1 MKVLLVWRDGGKW
14 STVRFAI
21 FESNFEATRD
31 CNVCFVR
38 VRARERWEREKGDK
52 RGLRRNRVRDRV
64 GVDIGGRWWGG
75 AAW

>member
-1 MKVLLVWRDGGKW
+1 MKVLLVWRDGGR

-38 VRARERWEREKGDK
+38 VRARERWERKKKEI
-52 RGLRRNRVRDRV
+52 RE
-64 GVDIGGRWWGG
+64 
-75 AAW
+75 A